1 MIPNLKNPWPARWSL
16 PALAATSVLE
26 HAGGLL
32 NVSLPTPAGFPSLG
46 TKLARPLEKGRP
58 EGFRASGALHEEGP
72 QTGRQVRLR
81 PAAGSGTMTAI
92 ALCTDDR
99 CLLRDDCVGS
109 VFIADLV
116 LRVMSGEDV
125 SELISSKPSFTRKDQ
140 CLECVLRVMRDRRP
154 LRTVAEYEKLV
165 DAGRWSHRRWR
176 RRARREQRESASRP
190 VTTSFL

>member
-1 MIPNLKNPWPARWSL
+1 MSRSREAMCLSRPRAAFSTSHCLALQAFLRSARSLREPWRRGDWSVSAHPA
-16 PALAATSVLE
+16 
-26 HAGGLL
+26 
-32 NVSLPTPAGFPSLG
+32 PS
-46 TKLARPLEKGRP
+46 TRKARRRVDRCG
-58 EGFRASGALHEEGP
+58 
-72 QTGRQVRLR
+72 LR

-99 CLLRDDCVGS
+99 CLLQDDGVGS

-125 SELISSKPSFTRKDQ
+125 SELISSKPPFTRKDQ